1 MRRSIDD
8 LPLALADVPPGVDDV
23 TPVSWGVAVCDDY
36 DDATPRVV
44 LTVEEIG
51 GAGAGL
57 VAHLRPDHARR
68 LRGALHDALREI
80 GEDTGR

>member
-1 MRRSIDD
+1 
-8 LPLALADVPPGVDDV
+8 
-23 TPVSWGVAVCDDY
+23 
-36 DDATPRVV
+36 VV

-57 VAHLRPDHARR
+57 IAHLNADHARR

-80 GEDTGR
+80 GENTGR